1 MSTIE
6 PGSGALNVADGL
18 LTKLHLCEEDRW
30 PFAVRPQSLDGVIPL
45 GMTWETYSGDINEIS
60 YIKNRGHPA
69 VWPLD
74 IAVAFW
80 PEDKP
85 SDLTIVHRLR
95 TITTKDARAMG
106 AARFSPTMALHSKL
120 ELFDSGKADTGA
132 APFAF
137 INGSWIP
144 AVTWLPNGLG
154 HDRYVHNLAGLALMM
169 RYEWSVWLG
178 HGSGPRVRFLSDPAG
193 ARAAFA
199 LRDVPPGRQRRAA
212 LRNWVEGHWRKKRRD
227 PEDQAWVK
235 KHLRGATEFEWND
248 LRCKI
253 QPPDFVEA
261 ES

>member
-1 MSTIE
+1 MSVSA
-6 PGSGALNVADGL
+6 PGSDAFGVADGL
-18 LTKLHLCEEDRW
+18 LTKLYLCEEERS
-30 PFAVRPQSLDGVIPL
+30 PIAVNLRSLDGVIPL
-45 GMTWETYSGDINEIS
+45 GMSWETYSGNANEIS
-60 YIKNRGHPA
+60 VLKNRGRPA

-85 SDLTIVHRLR
+85 SDVTIVHRLR
-95 TITTKDARAMG
+95 TITTKDARAKG
-106 AARFSPTMALHSKL
+106 AARFSPTMVMHSKV
-120 ELFDSGKADTGA
+120 ELFDSGKAETGEV
-132 APFAF
+132 PFAF
-137 INGSWIP
+137 INGVWVP
-144 AVTWLPNGLG
+144 AVTWLPNNLG
-154 HDRYVHNLAGLALMM
+154 HDRQVHTLAGIALTM

-178 HGSGPRVRFLSDPAG
+178 HGVGPRVRFLSDPAG

-227 PEDQAWVK
+227 PEDHAWVT

-261 ES
+261 NQ